1 MGSITGE
8 KMQPVLWV
16 LAFVCTYPAVA
27 YALTA
32 VYTLTIKHG
41 RGALAA
47 SLGLLFL
54 LGAVLGWGLSR
65 LSHPP
70 ASWLLWDVIVGLPSW
85 WIVRQRIQRARRAGE
100 GQIAR
105 AFGQALRQSVLHT
118 VLLSGTV
125 LFCVPFAWL
134 VVTSLKEDED
144 MSKFPPVWIPRQ
156 QVKVT
161 IHGRECGVSLF
172 KQNGRTFKVA
182 TLEELE
188 TGEHRVQVLEPPDRQ
203 GEVFL
208 VPGSQLQKVRVF
220 APKWQ
225 NYSDALRFLPPETNY
240 GLVFL
245 WNTLLLSIL
254 SIIGTVLSSSLVAFA
269 FSRLRWPGRDIWFVV
284 LLATMMV
291 PGAVTMLPVFVIFRS
306 LGWVDTLRPL
316 WVPAFFGS
324 AFNIFL
330 LRQFFM
336 TIPMDL
342 EDAAKIDG
350 CSYFGIYW
358 RIMLP
363 LIKPALAA
371 VTIWT
376 FMGAWNNFM
385 GPLIYISS
393 PEKMPLAYALQ
404 LFQSQHGGEPGML
417 MAAATMVM
425 LPVLVLFFFTQR
437 YFIEGVTLT
446 GIKG

>member
-1 MGSITGE
+1 
-8 KMQPVLWV
+8 MQPVLWI
-16 LAFVCTYPAVA
+16 LAFGLTYPAVA

-32 VYTLTIKHG
+32 VYALTASRG
-41 RGALAA
+41 RGVVAV
-47 SLGLLFL
+47 SLVLLVV
-54 LGAVLGWGLSR
+54 LGAGLGRVLAWAV
-65 LSHPP
+65 HPP
-70 ASWLLWDVIVGLPSW
+70 LSWLVWDILLWLPSLA
-85 WIVRQRIQRARRAGE
+85 IVRGRVRRAREAGE
-100 GQIAR
+100 GQTAR
-105 AFGQALRQSVLHT
+105 AIGYVLRQSVLHT
-118 VLLSGTV
+118 VLLSGAI

-134 VVTSLKEDED
+134 VITSLKEDED
-144 MSKFPPVWIPRQ
+144 MSKFPPVWVPRQ

-161 IHGRECGVSLF
+161 IHGKECGVSILY
-172 KQNGRTFKVA
+172 QNGQKLKVA

-188 TGEHRVQVLEPPDRQ
+188 TGEHRVQVLEPVHRR
-203 GEVFL
+203 GEILL
-208 VPGSQLQKVRVF
+208 VPGSQLHKVRVF
-220 APKWQ
+220 APKWE
-225 NYSDALRFLPPETNY
+225 NYWDALRFLPPETNY

-245 WNTLLLSIL
+245 WNTLLLSVL

-291 PGAVTMLPVFVIFRS
+291 PGAVTMLPVFVIFRA

>member
-1 MGSITGE
+1 
-8 KMQPVLWV
+8 MQAILWV
-16 LAFVCTYPAVA
+16 LALICTYPALA

-32 VYTLTIKHG
+32 VYALT
-41 RGALAA
+41 RGWSKAALAGAVVFMLALAA
-47 SLGLLFL
+47 AL
-54 LGAVLGWGLSR
+54 AWGLMQAVA
-65 LSHPP
+65 PP
-70 ASWLLWDVIVGLPSW
+70 AGWLLWDALLGLPAW
-85 WIVRQRIQRARRAGE
+85 WTVRRHVQQAREAGA
-100 GQIAR
+100 GQTAR
-105 AFGQALRQSVLHT
+105 AIGQTLRHTTLHL
-118 VLLSGTV
+118 VLLSGAV

-144 MSKFPPVWIPRQ
+144 MSRFPPVWIPRQ

-161 IHGRECGVSLF
+161 IHGKECGVSLL
-172 KQNGRTFKVA
+172 QQGGQTLRVA

-188 TGEHRVQVLEPPDRQ
+188 TGEHRVQVLEPPERR
-203 GEVFL
+203 GEIL
-208 VPGSQLQKVRVF
+208 TVPGSQLQKVRVF
-220 APKWQ
+220 APKWE
-225 NYSDALRFLPPETNY
+225 NYWDALRFLPPETNY

-245 WNTLLLSIL
+245 WNTLFLSIL

-291 PGAVTMLPVFVIFRS
+291 PGAVTMLPVFVIFRA

-330 LRQFFM
+330 LRQFFL
-336 TIPMDL
+336 TIPTDL

>member
-1 MGSITGE
+1 
-8 KMQPVLWV
+8 MQPILWV
-16 LAFVCTYPAVA
+16 LAFGLTYPAVA
-27 YALTA
+27 FALTA
-32 VYTLTIKHG
+32 IYVLTVG
-41 RGALAA
+41 RGRGTLAV
-47 SLGLLFL
+47 SVGLLIALSAGLGRL
-54 LGAVLGWGLSR
+54 LAWAVD
-65 LSHPP
+65 PP
-70 ASWLLWDVIVGLPSW
+70 LSWLVWDLVIGLPSLA
-85 WIVRQRIQRARRAGE
+85 IVRRSARRAREAGE
-100 GQIAR
+100 GQTAR
-105 AFGQALRQSVLHT
+105 AIRQALRQSILHT
-118 VLLSGTV
+118 VLLSGAI

-134 VVTSLKEDED
+134 MVTSLKEDED
-144 MSKFPPVWIPRQ
+144 MNKFPPVWIPRQ

-161 IHGRECGVSLF
+161 IHGKECGVSMLN
-172 KQNGRTFKVA
+172 QNGQELKVA
-182 TLEELE
+182 TLEELDM
-188 TGEHRVQVLEPPDRQ
+188 GEHRVQVLEPADRH
-203 GEVFL
+203 GEVLL
-208 VPGSQLQKVRVF
+208 VPGSRLQKVRVF
-220 APKWQ
+220 APKWE
-225 NYSDALRFLPPETNY
+225 NYWDALRFLPPETNY

-245 WNTLLLSIL
+245 WNTLFLSIL

-291 PGAVTMLPVFVIFRS
+291 PGAVTMLPVFVIFRA

>member
-1 MGSITGE
+1 
-8 KMQPVLWV
+8 MQPVLWV
-16 LAFVCTYPAVA
+16 LAFVGTYPAVA

-32 VYTLTIKHG
+32 TYSLTARHG
-41 RGALAA
+41 KGALA
-47 SLGLLFL
+47 GGMLLL
-54 LGAVLGWGLSR
+54 LLVAGAAGWIPSR
-65 LSHPP
+65 FAP
-70 ASWLLWDVIVGLPSW
+70 APVSWLCWDITIGLPAMLV
-85 WIVRQRIQRARRAGE
+85 VRHRVQRARQQGD
-100 GQIAR
+100 GQTAR
-105 AFGQALRQSVLHT
+105 AIGQALRHSVLHT
-118 VLLSGTV
+118 VLLSGAV
-125 LFCVPFAWL
+125 LFCIPFAWL

-144 MSKFPPVWIPRQ
+144 MSRFPPVWVPRQ
-156 QVKVT
+156 QRKVT
-161 IHGRECGVSLF
+161 IHGKECGVSLLR
-172 KQNGRTFKVA
+172 QDGQTLTVA

-188 TGEHRVQVLEPPDRQ
+188 TGEHRVQVLEPPPRR
-203 GEVFL
+203 GEVL
-208 VPGSQLQKVRVF
+208 VVPGSQLQKVRVF
-220 APKWQ
+220 APKWE
-225 NYSDALRFLPPETNY
+225 NYWDALRFLPPETNY

-245 WNTLLLSIL
+245 WNTLFLSIL

-291 PGAVTMLPVFVIFRS
+291 PGAVTMLPVFIIFRS

>member
-1 MGSITGE
+1 
-8 KMQPVLWV
+8 MQPVLWA
-16 LAFVCTYPAVA
+16 LAFVLTYPAVA

-32 VYTLTIKHG
+32 GYALSMKRG
-41 RGALAA
+41 RTAVASMLVLLIVAGLA
-47 SLGLLFL
+47 
-54 LGAVLGWGLSR
+54 LGWLMGRVLSA
-65 LSHPP
+65 PV
-70 ASWLLWDVIVGLPSW
+70 SWLVWDMLLWLPSMAV
-85 WIVRQRIQRARRAGE
+85 VRTRVRRAREEGE
-100 GQIAR
+100 GQTVR
-105 AFGQALRQSVLHT
+105 AIGNALRQSILHT
-118 VLLSGTV
+118 VLISGAI

-144 MSKFPPVWIPRQ
+144 MSRFPPVWVPRQ

-161 IHGRECGVSLF
+161 IHGKDCGVSILNL
-172 KQNGRTFKVA
+172 NGQRLKVA
-182 TLEELE
+182 TLEEME
-188 TGEHRVQVLEPPDRQ
+188 TGDHRVQVLEPASRR
-203 GEVFL
+203 GEVL
-208 VPGSQLQKVRVF
+208 TVPGSQLQKVRVF
-220 APKWQ
+220 APKWE
-225 NYSDALRFLPPETNY
+225 NYWDALRFLPPETNY

-245 WNTLLLSIL
+245 WNTLWLSIL

-291 PGAVTMLPVFVIFRS
+291 PGAVTMLPVFVIFRA

>member
-1 MGSITGE
+1 
-8 KMQPVLWV
+8 MQPFLWV
-16 LAFVCTYPAVA
+16 LAFVLTYPSVS

-32 VYTLTIKHG
+32 AYSLTLQRG
-41 RGALAA
+41 RGALAVLLA
-47 SLGLLFL
+47 LLVALGMALAWLL
-54 LGAVLGWGLSR
+54 ARVTQQ
-65 LSHPP
+65 PV
-70 ASWLLWDVIVGLPSW
+70 AWLLWDIIVWLPSLA
-85 WIVRQRIQRARRAGE
+85 IVRGRTRRAREAGE
-100 GQIAR
+100 GQTAR
-105 AFGQALRQSVLHT
+105 AIGHALHQSILHT
-118 VLLSGTV
+118 VLLSGAI

-144 MSKFPPVWIPRQ
+144 MNRFPPVWIPRQ

-161 IHGRECGVSLF
+161 LHGKECGVSILY
-172 KQNGRTFKVA
+172 QNGQKLKVA

-188 TGEHRVQVLEPPDRQ
+188 TGEHRLQVLEPPARR
-203 GEVFL
+203 GEVLL

-220 APKWQ
+220 APKWE
-225 NYSDALRFLPPETNY
+225 NYWDALRFLPPETNY

-245 WNTLLLSIL
+245 WNTLFLSIL

-291 PGAVTMLPVFVIFRS
+291 PGAVTMLPVFVIFRA

-425 LPVLVLFFFTQR
+425 LPILVLFFFTQR

>member
-1 MGSITGE
+1 MAV
-8 KMQPVLWV
+8 KAVR
-16 LAFVCTYPAVA
+16 AKPAG
-27 YALTA
+27 
-32 VYTLTIKHG
+32 TI
-41 RGALAA
+41 
-47 SLGLLFL
+47 
-54 LGAVLGWGLSR
+54 LSSR
-65 LSHPP
+65 P
-70 ASWLLWDVIVGLPSW
+70 W
-85 WIVRQRIQRARRAGE
+85 RTARRAV
-100 GQIAR
+100 IH
-105 AFGQALRQSVLHT
+105 ALLILVGISC
-118 VLLSGTV
+118 LL
-125 LFCVPFAWL
+125 PFIWMIS
-134 VVTSLKEDED
+134 TSFKEPFQVFT
-144 MSKFPPVWIPRQ
+144 FPPEFIPNPWSIAGYQ
-156 QVKVT
+156 KIFT
-161 IHGRECGVSLF
+161 IAPIGNWVLNSLY
-172 KQNGRTFKVA
+172 VA
-182 TLEELE
+182 SVIT
-188 TGEHRVQVLEPPDRQ
+188 VC
-203 GEVFL
+203 
-208 VPGSQLQKVRVF
+208 QLLF
-220 APKWQ
+220 
-225 NYSDALRFLPPETNY
+225 
-240 GLVFL
+240 
-245 WNTLLLSIL
+245 
-254 SIIGTVLSSSLVAFA
+254 SSLAAYAFA
-269 FSRLRWPGRDIWFVV
+269 RIQFPGRDVIFMGY
-284 LLATMMV
+284 LATMMV
-291 PGAVTMLPVFVIFRS
+291 PGQVTLIPGYILMKYF
-306 LGWVDTLRPL
+306 GWIDTMSALT
-316 WVPAFFGS
+316 VPFLFGS
-324 AFNIFL
+324 AFGTFL

>member
-1 MGSITGE
+1 
-8 KMQPVLWV
+8 MQAILWV
-16 LAFVCTYPAVA
+16 LAFVCTYPALAYALSAA

-32 VYTLTIKHG
+32 ERG
-41 RGALAA
+41 RRAQV
-47 SLGLLFL
+47 
-54 LGAVLGWGLSR
+54 GAVLFVLALGAMLAWGVMQAVA
-65 LSHPP
+65 PP
-70 ASWLLWDVIVGLPSW
+70 GGWLLWDVLVGMPAW
-85 WIVRQRIQRARRAGE
+85 WTVRRQLGRARARGAG
-100 GQIAR
+100 QTAR
-105 AFGQALRQSVLHT
+105 AIGQMLRQSLLHL
-118 VLLSGTV
+118 VLLSGAV
-125 LFCVPFAWL
+125 LFCIPFAWL

-144 MSKFPPVWIPRQ
+144 MSRFPPVWIPRQ

-161 IHGRECGVSLF
+161 IHGQECGVSLL
-172 KQNGRTFKVA
+172 QQGGQTLKVA
-182 TLEELE
+182 TLEEME
-188 TGEHRVQVLEPPDRQ
+188 TGEHRVQVLEPPERR
-203 GEVFL
+203 GEVFV

-220 APKWQ
+220 APKWE
-225 NYSDALRFLPPETNY
+225 NYWDALRFLPPETNY

-245 WNTLLLSIL
+245 GNTLFLSVM

-291 PGAVTMLPVFVIFRS
+291 PGAVTMLPVFVIFRA

-330 LRQFFM
+330 LRQFFL
-336 TIPMDL
+336 TIPTDL

-404 LFQSQHGGEPGML
+404 LFQSQHSGEPGML